1 MIRRVPWTQ
10 QPQIRL
16 GLNTA
21 SPFARNVRVLISGA
35 RPGINLVDGKPL
47 TVTGG
52 ASQRGTTQG
61 IAQSFNGTSQ
71 ALSMPLDLSN
81 TNGVTVLSVMVLD
94 SLSASFGMF
103 WELTA
108 DSGANP
114 GAFSAYYDAGTA
126 KVNIAT
132 SGSSG
137 ANFNLFAP
145 PSTAAPIVLATT
157 HDQSLGTSAWSS
169 MHINGQRQSGTTALS
184 GTAAGVFANS
194 TLYIGARTAST
205 LWANFSPAL
214 FALLDRALSDVE
226 HAYLAA
232 NPWQLLAPMARQFP
246 GSANAD
252 VFYPIF
258 YIRA

>member
-1 MIRRVPWTQ
+1 MIRRTPWTQ

-16 GLNTA
+16 GLNKA
-21 SPFARNVRVLISGA
+21 SPFARSVRVLLSGA
-35 RPGINLVDGKPL
+35 QPGVNLVDGKPL

-81 TNGVTVLSVMVLD
+81 TNAVTVLSAFVFD
-94 SLSASFGMF
+94 SYPSLYAMF
-103 WELTA
+103 WEFTSDGQANAGAFASYYDVAGGGFSVVTGGATGATGNRYALTA
-108 DSGANP
+108 
-114 GAFSAYYDAGTA
+114 
-126 KVNIAT
+126 
-132 SGSSG
+132 
-137 ANFNLFAP
+137 
-145 PSTAAPIVLATT
+145 PSFLVLATT
-157 HDQSLGTSAWSS
+157 YDQSLTPTAWISTYK
-169 MHINGQRQSGTTALS
+169 NGVGDAPITQYLTGSVGGS
-184 GTAAGVFANS
+184 FANS

-214 FALLDRALSDVE
+214 FALLDRALSDAE

-232 NPWQLLAPMARQFP
+232 NPWQLLAPMVRQFP